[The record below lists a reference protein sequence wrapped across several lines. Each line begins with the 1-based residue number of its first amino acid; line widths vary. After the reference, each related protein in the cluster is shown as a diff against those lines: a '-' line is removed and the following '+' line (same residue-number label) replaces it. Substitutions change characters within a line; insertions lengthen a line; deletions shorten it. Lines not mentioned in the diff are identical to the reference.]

1 MTSELLTATTIS
13 SGLGSSGLLL
23 LVVLGILGWR
33 LALIALFPFAP
44 HKPCKGSGKRW
55 ARGNFRPC
63 RGCKGTGRRLR
74 LGRRIWNWTRSS
86 EHSSR

>member
-1 MTSELLTATTIS
+1 MNSLLLAATTTGD
-13 SGLGSSGLLL
+13 GLDGSGLLAL
-23 LVVLGILGWR
+23 AFLAWR
-33 LALIALFPFAP
+33 LALIALFPWAP

-63 RGCKGTGRRLR
+63 HGCKGTGRKLRLR
-74 LGRRIWNWTRSS
+74 RRVWNWTRST